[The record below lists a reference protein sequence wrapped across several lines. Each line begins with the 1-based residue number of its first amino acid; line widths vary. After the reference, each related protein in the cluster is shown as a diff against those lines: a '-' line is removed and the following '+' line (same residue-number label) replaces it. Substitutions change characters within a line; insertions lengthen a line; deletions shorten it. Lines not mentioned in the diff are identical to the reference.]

1 MGKLFPRLIGLFSK
15 LEGGK
20 NQVGSEAEVGD
31 QYKRRERSKWKGPLE
46 GHFSGLKR
54 MFTDSAWML
63 SSVSFLRFV
72 EEVRNRPRLHSIL

>member
-20 NQVGSEAEVGD
+20 HQVGLEAEVGN
-31 QYKRRERSKWKGPLE
+31 QYKRRERSKWKGPFE

-54 MFTDSAWML
+54 MFADSAWML
-63 SSVSFLRFV
+63 SLVSFLRFV
-72 EEVRNRPRLHSIL
+72 EEVRNIPRLHSIL